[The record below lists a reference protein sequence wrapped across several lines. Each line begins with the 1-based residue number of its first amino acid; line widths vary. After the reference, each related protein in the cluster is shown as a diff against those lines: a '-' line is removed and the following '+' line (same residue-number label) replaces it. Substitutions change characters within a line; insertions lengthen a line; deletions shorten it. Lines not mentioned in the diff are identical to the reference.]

1 VVGQTLRD
9 APPVRRSLPPPRRAQ
24 PDTTRHPRWYRG
36 AIVRGGW
43 KGFWVV
49 PGRARAAL
57 TGAPRTSAV
66 ASCALAALAL
76 AGCGS
81 GSRQDAGEPA
91 GTFTMKALASFPAA
105 QSIAR
110 PSRFVLAVRNTGART
125 VPDVAVT
132 IDSFDYTSNYPEL
145 ASRKRPVWAI
155 ERGPGAIASPPVET
169 ENVSLPGG
177 AQTAYVNT
185 WAFGPLAP
193 GKTKTFIWRVVP
205 VKAGS
210 FTVHYAV
217 SAGLAG
223 KAKARLESGAG
234 IRGQFPVY
242 IKPAP
247 DLKHV
252 NPNTGQVEVGQF
264 PSTP

>member
-1 VVGQTLRD
+1 L
-9 APPVRRSLPPPRRAQ
+9 
-24 PDTTRHPRWYRG
+24 
-36 AIVRGGW
+36 
-43 KGFWVV
+43 VV
-49 PGRARAAL
+49 PCRARAAL
-57 TGAPRTSAV
+57 VRTPRISALT
-66 ASCALAALAL
+66 ASTLAAVAL
-76 AGCGS
+76 AGCGG

-91 GTFTMKALASFPAA
+91 GTFAMKVLGASFPAA

-110 PSRFVLAVRNTGART
+110 PASFVLAVRNTGAHT

-132 IDSFDYTSNYPEL
+132 IDSFDYNSNYPEL

-185 WAFGPLAP
+185 WAFGALAP
-193 GKTKTFIWRVVP
+193 GKTKTFVWRVVP

-217 SAGLAG
+217 SAGLDG

-234 IRGQFPVY
+234 IRGQFAVE

-247 DLKHV
+247 GLKHV